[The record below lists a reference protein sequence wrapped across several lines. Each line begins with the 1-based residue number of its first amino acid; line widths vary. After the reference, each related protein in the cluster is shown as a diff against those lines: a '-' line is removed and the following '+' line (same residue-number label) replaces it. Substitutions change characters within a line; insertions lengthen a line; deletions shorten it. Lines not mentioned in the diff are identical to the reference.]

1 MAQGAALVLCLLLS
15 IAALFVAQRR
25 AAGALAAPLAPWTVL
40 LTATIAA
47 GFAVAIRWLARQSA
61 SWADRAMR
69 WMPTAALALLGASL
83 WLPGTNLWA
92 MAGFWA
98 IVIAEES
105 WLRGA
110 APPRWSARKPS
121 VEAVAVPAR
130 ETAPVESLAPPPSP
144 QEILAEAEQAI
155 SELSEAAPPS
165 HPKLAGPHYAPPRPS
180 PPSMRDPPHAE
191 PSAPH
196 FGLPNKAGEEAAAG
210 EEPEEQLVQQLT
222 RAKAADGADVLRGSL
237 YAAFPSG
244 GRAVSIHVA
253 FCPPFEE
260 RPRIEFRQTGG
271 PAARIKLAQLLA
283 FGARFDIKLP
293 TPAQGDE
300 TIALDISASFP

>member
-1 MAQGAALVLCLLLS
+1 MPVLAAGPPFVRPRLALAGRHMAQGAALVLCLLLS

-110 APPRWSARKPS
+110 TSLERSKAIRRSGCRPRAGDGAGRIARAAS
-121 VEAVAVPAR
+121 FATGDSRGSRTSHLGALRSRPALAS
-130 ETAPVESLAPPPSP
+130 ETRRPALRAAATVAPVDA
-144 QEILAEAEQAI
+144 
-155 SELSEAAPPS
+155 
-165 HPKLAGPHYAPPRPS
+165 R
-180 PPSMRDPPHAE
+180 
-191 PSAPH
+191 
-196 FGLPNKAGEEAAAG
+196 
-210 EEPEEQLVQQLT
+210 
-222 RAKAADGADVLRGSL
+222 
-237 YAAFPSG
+237 
-244 GRAVSIHVA
+244 
-253 FCPPFEE
+253 
-260 RPRIEFRQTGG
+260 
-271 PAARIKLAQLLA
+271 PAARRTFGPA
-283 FGARFDIKLP
+283 FRVAEQGGRGGRGGRRTRRTTRAAVDAGEGRRWRRRVARFVVRRLSERRP
-293 TPAQGDE
+293 RRE
-300 TIALDISASFP
+300 HS